1 MDEHGPHV
9 DWRLLEKLLE
19 TKYPKNINKSKIPHY
34 L

>member
-9 DWRLLEKLLE
+9 DWRLFEKL
-19 TKYPKNINKSKIPHY
+19 PKAKCPKGINKSKIPHY